1 MRNLLLEKDKK
12 TLQKEY
18 FLRVAL
24 VSLSFSVFVIIIGIV
39 FLLPSYFISVTKEK
53 AIKNQTEITQASID
67 IREQSAQTTE
77 LLVTQEKLKLFSL
90 DANKTLITN
99 IFETVVVAKPKG
111 VQLSRLFLS
120 KHKEQEDDLII
131 EGIALNRETLLSFQ
145 KKLEQE
151 SFFETVE
158 LPISRFASDQDIV
171 FEIQITG
178 EF

>member
-12 TLQKEY
+12 ILQKEY

-24 VSLSFSVFVIIIGIV
+24 VSLSFSFFIIIIGIV
-39 FLLPSYFISVTKEK
+39 FLFPSYFVSITKEK

-77 LLVTQEKLKLFSL
+77 LLVAQEKLKLFSS
-90 DANKTLITN
+90 DENKTLSTD
-99 IFETVVVAKPKG
+99 IFEMAVVAKPKG
-111 VQLSRLFLS
+111 VQLSRLFL
-120 KHKEQEDDLII
+120 KRNEEQEDDLVI

-145 KKLEQE
+145 KTLQQE
-151 SFFETVE
+151 SLFETVK
-158 LPISRFASDQDIV
+158 LPIARFAFDQDIN
-171 FEIQITG
+171 FSIQITG